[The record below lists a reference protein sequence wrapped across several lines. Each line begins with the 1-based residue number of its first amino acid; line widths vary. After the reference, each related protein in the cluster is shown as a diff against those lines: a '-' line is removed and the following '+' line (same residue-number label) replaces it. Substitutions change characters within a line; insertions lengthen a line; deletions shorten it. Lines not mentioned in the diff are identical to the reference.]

1 MLGFCLPPYKN
12 FSSSSSAI
20 LYEHV
25 VWPPFAHTITS
36 KTADRHLSRL
46 SSVNM
51 ADDGNSLFCDDDETC
66 EKNISESE
74 DDGETYVSAP
84 IG

>member
-1 MLGFCLPPYKN
+1 MTTYCAYNYVESRWSYLN
-12 FSSSSSAI
+12 
-20 LYEHV
+20 
-25 VWPPFAHTITS
+25 
-36 KTADRHLSRL
+36 RL

-51 ADDGNSLFCDDDETC
+51 ADDGSSLFCDDDETC
-66 EKNISESE
+66 EKNVSESE

>member
-1 MLGFCLPPYKN
+1 MTTYCAYN
-12 FSSSSSAI
+12 YVENRWSS
-20 LYEHV
+20 
-25 VWPPFAHTITS
+25 F
-36 KTADRHLSRL
+36 SRL

-51 ADDGNSLFCDDDETC
+51 ADDGSSLFCGDDETC
-66 EKNISESE
+66 EKNVSESE

>member
-1 MLGFCLPPYKN
+1 
-12 FSSSSSAI
+12 
-20 LYEHV
+20 
-25 VWPPFAHTITS
+25 
-36 KTADRHLSRL
+36 L

-51 ADDGNSLFCDDDETC
+51 ADDSSSLFCDDDETC
-66 EKNISESE
+66 VKNVSESE